1 MEVFAGKLSRLHET
15 IASVGDRGAA
25 DLAQAL
31 VGSGDRM
38 AVAIGSGGSAVAA
51 AYFAHC
57 RTTLGLGPTF
67 VMTPMEFVLS
77 MEEWPG
83 AEVWLFSAGAN
94 NADVAAAFRAAVA
107 SRCEAIRLVTVRLD
121 GATAIAAAV
130 HPRAEVFVLP
140 VADPKDGFL
149 ATHSMVA
156 MVAGLLFG
164 SDLATERPQ
173 GRDLVDALGARATAA
188 LSDGLDELVG
198 GFRRG
203 DTVVAVH
210 DPQLAAVAVL
220 LETSLW
226 ETGIAPI
233 QRTDF
238 RNFAHGRHV
247 WAARHPGA
255 MFLLSLTTRESEAV
269 WRPIDAAVPAEVR
282 RGGMLLGHGGRLC
295 NAVGIVRALAA
306 IGHLGDV
313 AGIDPGKPGRG
324 PFAEAI
330 YDDASLLTLADGLT
344 AAVRHKA
351 AARQLHDPV
360 DEAGVSL
367 CALGAERLRD
377 LAEARFTGIV
387 LDYDGTVVHNQPLEA
402 RLGPPCKDVMDELV
416 RLVDCG
422 VRVGFATGRGGSAGK
437 KLRDALPSR
446 VHDRIL
452 MGYYNGAHVRTLD
465 IDITDDR
472 PAVNDGVAAVAEWI
486 AHSGLLRDGVHL
498 EAREVQVTINH
509 TDLTDVATF
518 AARLAECP
526 EVVAG
531 DVRVLRSHHSFDVV
545 PRGTTKLAVVRA
557 LAGDDG
563 LVLGVGDSGS
573 PSGNDHELLSGPH
586 GVSLDGVCGSH
597 VGAWT
602 LFGSRLR
609 GPDALSRLLE
619 AAKAGDGAMRIDVS
633 GLDLDRAE

>member
-1 MEVFAGKLSRLHET
+1 MEVFAAKLSRLPET
-15 IASVGDRGAA
+15 IAAVGDHGAA

-31 VGSGDRM
+31 VGSGDRIV
-38 AVAIGSGGSAVAA
+38 AAIGSGGSAVAA
-51 AYFAHC
+51 EYFARC

-77 MEEWPG
+77 MGEWAG

-94 NADVAAAFRAAVA
+94 NADVAAAFRAAA
-107 SRCEAIRLVTVRLD
+107 TSRCEAIRLVTVRLD

-173 GRDLVDALGARATAA
+173 GRDLVDAFGARATAA

-255 MFLLSLTTRESEAV
+255 MFVLSLTTDESEVV
-269 WRPIDAAVPAEVR
+269 WRPIDAAIPAEIR

-351 AARQLHDPV
+351 AARQLHDPA
-360 DEAGVSL
+360 DEVGGAL

-377 LAEARFTGIV
+377 LAEAKFTGIV

-402 RLGPPCKDVMDELV
+402 RLGPPSKVVMDELV

-437 KLRDALPSR
+437 KLREALPSR

-452 MGYYNGAHVRTLD
+452 MGYYNGAHVRPLD

-472 PAVNDGVAAVAEWI
+472 PAVNEGVASVADWI
-486 AHSGLLRDGVHL
+486 AHSGMLRDGVHL
-498 EAREVQVTINH
+498 DAREVQVTVNH
-509 TDLTDVATF
+509 TDLIDVATF

-526 EVVAG
+526 EVVVG

-545 PRGTTKLAVVRA
+545 PRGTTKLTVVRA
-557 LAGDDG
+557 IAGNG
-563 LVLGVGDSGS
+563 GFVLGVGDSGS
-573 PSGNDHELLSGPH
+573 PLGNDHELLSGPY
-586 GVSLDGVCGSH
+586 GVSLDSVCGSH
-597 VGAWT
+597 IGAWT

-609 GPDALSRLLE
+609 GPDALARLLG
-619 AAKAGDGAMRIDVS
+619 AARAGGGAMTIDLS
-633 GLDLDRAE
+633 DLDLDRTE

>member
-1 MEVFAGKLSRLHET
+1 MKVFAGKLSRLHET
-15 IASVGDRGAA
+15 IASVGERGAA
-25 DLAQAL
+25 DLAEAL
-31 VGSGDRM
+31 VDSGDRIV
-38 AVAIGSGGSAVAA
+38 VAIGSGGSAVAA
-51 AYFAHC
+51 AYFARC

-77 MEEWPG
+77 MGEWAG
-83 AEVWLFSAGAN
+83 GEVWLFSAGAN
-94 NADVAAAFRAAVA
+94 NADVAAAFKAAAA
-107 SRCEAIRLVTVRLD
+107 SRCDAIRLVTVRLD
-121 GATAIAAAV
+121 GATAIAAAAN
-130 HPRAEVFVLP
+130 PRAKVFLLP

-164 SDLATERPQ
+164 SDLVTERPQ

-210 DPQLAAVAVL
+210 DPQLTAVAVL

-255 MFLLSLTTRESEAV
+255 MFVLSLTTDESEVV
-269 WRPIDAAVPAEVR
+269 WRPINAAIPVEIR

-306 IGHLGDV
+306 IGHLGHV
-313 AGIDPGKPGRG
+313 VGIDPGKPGRG

-351 AARQLHDPV
+351 AAKQLHDPANEV
-360 DEAGVSL
+360 GGALIS
-367 CALGAERLRD
+367 LGAERLRD
-377 LAEARFTGIV
+377 LADAKFTGIV

-402 RLGPPCKDVMDELV
+402 RLGPPSKVVMDELT

-437 KLRDALPSR
+437 KLREALPSR

-452 MGYYNGAHVRTLD
+452 IGYYNGAHVRTLD

-472 PAVNDGVAAVAEWI
+472 PAVNDGVASVAEWI
-486 AHSGLLRDGVHL
+486 AHSGLLRDRVHL
-498 EAREVQVTINH
+498 DAREVQVTVNH

-526 EVVAG
+526 EVVSG

-557 LAGDDG
+557 IAGNGG

-573 PSGNDHELLSGPH
+573 PLGNDHELLSGPY
-586 GVSLDGVCGSH
+586 GVSLDSVCGSRI
-597 VGAWT
+597 GAWT

-609 GPDALSRLLE
+609 GPDALARLLG
-619 AAKAGDGAMRIDVS
+619 AAKVGGGAMTIDLS
-633 GLDLDRAE
+633 DLDLDRTE